1 MNMDHIAA
9 AYNFTDMDKQQLI
22 NMLAQTY
29 LVAKVQAYK
38 RAISRTK
45 QVVQIHLPW
54 QPTETD
60 AKKAQAWAALQV
72 ESIAS
77 TYEDLLTST
86 IEGALLDPHEKK
98 DDDKKDILYYLFIV
112 GRWFKKFLPWKTQQV
127 ANVTVSTGQNDGVEQ
142 FIQDVQDEKKTDEV
156 VSGGKSMLRVRIE
169 PKESSNDY
177 CKDYAGKEYSLE
189 EYTNLGITFPAHP
202 NCRHFA
208 KIFAVGARESSNR
221 FVWESETTTLFLDID
236 GVFNIEG
243 AGLPLE
249 MIGNSSYYRWAHPI
263 PQAHTLLQ
271 ALDVDKDLGPVWLS
285 HWGKQSTYWNYWA
298 GTYRWLVCFP
308 LKDAPDGLA
317 DNKPYAIQTYLEL
330 SDKRGDGCVWVQD
343 GFTEYERAWAEKM
356 GVRLVDATQEPV
368 RSLLLSEEPGA
379 VQELIDIFAGSRVAV

>member
-1 MNMDHIAA
+1 MDSLAT
-9 AYNFTDMDKQQLI
+9 AYIFTDADKQRLAT
-22 NMLAQTY
+22 MLAQSY
-29 LVAKVQAYK
+29 LLAKTQAYN

-45 QVVQIHLPW
+45 SVVQIKHPW
-54 QPTETD
+54 QPTESD
-60 AKKAQAWAALQV
+60 AEKAQTWAHTQV
-72 ESIAS
+72 DSIAS
-77 TYEDLLTST
+77 TYQDLLLST
-86 IEGALLDPHEKK
+86 IEGAMLDPQEKK
-98 DDDKKDILYYLFIV
+98 DEKKDLLYYLFIV
-112 GRWFKKFLPWKTQQV
+112 GSWFKKFLPWKTAQI
-127 ANVTVSTGQNDGVEQ
+127 ANVTVSTGENDGTQQ
-142 FIQDVQDEKKTDEV
+142 FIEDVQDEQKADEV
-156 VSGGKSMLRVRIE
+156 VSGGGSMLRVIVL
-169 PKESSNDY
+169 PAHSSSDE
-177 CKDYAGKEYSLE
+177 CAAIAGQTFALDKAPSL
-189 EYTNLGITFPAHP
+189 PMHP
-202 NCRHFA
+202 NCIHY
-208 KIFAVGARESSNR
+208 KQIIISGDNESLDKKP
-221 FVWESETTTLFLDID
+221 FLFESETTTLFLDID

-263 PQAHTLLQ
+263 PQARALLQ

-343 GFTEYERAWAEKM
+343 GFTEYERAWAEKL

-379 VQELIDIFAGSRVAV
+379 VQELIALFSGNKVLV